1 VSSATPNEPTVLPL
15 PDDAREVVTL
25 LEQIAWFNRLR
36 LLAAASVIW
45 LCALATHA
53 LEVIADPWPIYGS
66 GAALIAVDGVY
77 LLAFRRL
84 QAGNLQAIR
93 RHAYLQIAV
102 DMAILTVLLHF
113 SGGITNPL
121 ALFFVFHAFIAALV
135 LSIQAALVVGV
146 ASVALLAWLGFAE
159 RSGLIAHH
167 PLPLGLADLDRISPL
182 GFWLLLFAF
191 MATVGFSIYFVA
203 TALTRLKANEQQLL
217 RLGRG
222 LALSEKLASIGT
234 LAAGVSHEIN
244 NPIGVIANKVQ
255 ILRYR
260 LHDGDSPDKL
270 LAELDVIDK
279 HARRV
284 AQITAGLLQ
293 FSREAPFELRPLD
306 LPQLLRE
313 AADLVRVPFR
323 HAEVELACEPR
334 PLPEAAVALGS
345 ANHLLQVLINI
356 LLNAKDASARGGR
369 VELACE
375 LRGGEAILRIRD
387 FGAGIAPEHL
397 PKIFD
402 PFFTTKDVDK
412 GTGLGLAISHG
423 IVERHRGRIEVDSE
437 GGQGTIFRVCLPLVA
452 TSPGTS
458 S

>member
-1 VSSATPNEPTVLPL
+1 MSAATPTDPTVLPL
-15 PDDAREVVTL
+15 PDEARAVVNL
-25 LEQIAWFNRLR
+25 LDQIAWFNRLR
-36 LLAAASVIW
+36 LVAAAAVIW
-45 LCALATHA
+45 LCAMATHVLA
-53 LEVIADPWPIYGS
+53 VVDDPWPFYGC
-66 GAALIAVDGVY
+66 GAALLAVDGLY

-84 QAGNLQAIR
+84 QRRKLPAIR
-93 RHAYLQIAV
+93 RHAFLQIGV
-102 DMAILTVLLHF
+102 DLVILTILLHW

-121 ALFFVFHAFIAALV
+121 ALFYVFHAFIAALV
-135 LSIQAALVVGV
+135 LSIAAAVAVGV
-146 ASVALLAWLGFAE
+146 ASVLLLAFLGFAE
-159 RSGLIAHH
+159 RHGWLAHH
-167 PLPLGLADLDRISPL
+167 PLPLGLADLQRIEPL

-191 MATVGFSIYFVA
+191 VVTVGFSVYFVA
-203 TALTRLKANEQQLL
+203 TVLARLRANEQQLL
-217 RLGRG
+217 KLGRG

-244 NPIGVIANKVQ
+244 NPIGVIASKVQ

-260 LHDGDSPDKL
+260 LQDGDAPEKL

-293 FSREAPFELRPLD
+293 FSREAPFELRPVD
-306 LPQLLRE
+306 VPALLRE

-323 HAEVELACEPR
+323 HAEVELQCEPR
-334 PLPEAAVALGS
+334 PLPSDDALLGS

-356 LLNAKDASARGGR
+356 LLNAKDASPRAG
-369 VELACE
+369 VVVLDCE
-375 LRGGEAILRIRD
+375 SIGGELVVSIRD
-387 FGAGIAPEHL
+387 QGSGIAAEHL

-423 IVERHRGRIEVDSE
+423 IVERHRGRIDVESE
-437 GGQGTIFRVCLPLVA
+437 LGRGTTFRIVVPL
-452 TSPGTS
+452 TPTRS
-458 S
+458 